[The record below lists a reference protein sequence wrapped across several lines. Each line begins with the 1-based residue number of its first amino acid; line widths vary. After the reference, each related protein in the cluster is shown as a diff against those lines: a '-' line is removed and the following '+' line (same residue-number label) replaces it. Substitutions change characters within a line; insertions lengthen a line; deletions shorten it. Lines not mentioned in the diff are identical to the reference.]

1 MRALRILLILVVI
14 FGGIFVAAD
23 RFAVNYAEGEVAAK
37 VRTSQGLSADPQI
50 DIKGFPFL
58 TQILGKKLDQVDVTM
73 DGVEASTTQGR
84 NLKVGRMTAELHD
97 VTLSNN
103 FSSATAA
110 RATGTAVI
118 SYDDLTRAAGD
129 KDVKLAYG
137 GNGKVKVTG
146 TVSVLG
152 REIQRSVLSSVS
164 LKNSGKS
171 VAVRADEVP
180 GQGIP
185 GLEGMI
191 RKKIDFERP
200 IGGLPNGLV
209 LDKITPVETGMQI
222 GVTGTSV
229 HLAG

>member
-14 FGGIFVAAD
+14 VGGIFAVAD

-37 VRTSQGLSADPQI
+37 VRTSQGLSAEPQI

-58 TQILGKKLDQVDVTM
+58 TQVLGKKLDQVDVTM
-73 DGVEASTTQGR
+73 DGVEASAQGR
-84 NLKVGRMTAELHD
+84 SLKVGRMTAELHD

-152 REIQRSVLSSVS
+152 REIRRSVLSSVS
-164 LKNSGKS
+164 LKNNGKS
-171 VAVRADEVP
+171 IAVRADEVP

-209 LDKITPVETGMQI
+209 LDKVTPVETGMQI
-222 GVTGTSV
+222 GVTGTNV

>member
-1 MRALRILLILVVI
+1 MRAIRILLILAVV

-23 RFAVNYAEGEVAAK
+23 RLAVNYAEGEVAAK
-37 VRTSQGLSADPQI
+37 VRTSQGLATEPQV

-58 TQILGKKLDQVDVTM
+58 TQVLGKNLDRVDVALDGLQASADGKKLT
-73 DGVEASTTQGR
+73 
-84 NLKVGRMTAELHD
+84 VGRMTAELHD
-97 VTLSNN
+97 VALENN

-129 KDVKLAYG
+129 KDVKLAHG

-152 REIQRSVLSSVS
+152 REITRSVLSSVS
-164 LKNSGKS
+164 LKDGGRSI
-171 VAVRADEVP
+171 AVRADEVP

-185 GLEGMI
+185 GVEELI

-200 IGGLPNGLV
+200 IGGLPNGLK
-209 LDKITPVETGMQI
+209 LDKVTPVETGMEI
-222 GVTGTSV
+222 SVSGANV

>member
-1 MRALRILLILVVI
+1 MRAIRILLILAVV

-23 RFAVNYAEGEVAAK
+23 RFAVNYAENEVASK
-37 VRTSQGLSADPQI
+37 VRTSQGLSAEPTV

-58 TQILGKKLDQVDVTM
+58 TQVLGKELEQVDVTM
-73 DGVEASTTQGR
+73 DGLEASADGKK
-84 NLKVGRMTAELHD
+84 LAVGKMTAELHE
-97 VTLSNN
+97 VVLNSSFT
-103 FSSATAA
+103 SATAA

-146 TVSVLG
+146 TASVLG
-152 REIQRSVLSSVS
+152 REFTRSVMSTVS
-164 LKNSGKS
+164 LKNGGRSI
-171 VAVRADEVP
+171 AVRADEVP

-185 GLEGMI
+185 GLEGII

-200 IGGLPNGLV
+200 IGGLPNGLK
-209 LDKITPVETGMQI
+209 LDKVTPVQTGMEI
-222 GVTGTSV
+222 SVSGTNV

>member
-1 MRALRILLILVVI
+1 MRAIRILLILAVV

-23 RFAVNYAEGEVAAK
+23 RLAVNYAEGEVADR
-37 VRTSQGLSADPQI
+37 VRTSQGLATEPRV

-58 TQILGKKLDQVDVTM
+58 TQVLGKNLDRVDVALDGLQASADGKKL
-73 DGVEASTTQGR
+73 A
-84 NLKVGRMTAELHD
+84 VGRMTAELHD
-97 VTLSNN
+97 VALENN

-118 SYDDLTRAAGD
+118 SYDDLTRTAGD
-129 KDVKLAYG
+129 KDVKLAHG

-152 REIQRSVLSSVS
+152 REITRSVLSSVS
-164 LKNSGKS
+164 LKDGGRSI
-171 VAVRADEVP
+171 AVRADEVP

-185 GLEGMI
+185 GVEELI

-200 IGGLPNGLV
+200 IGGLPNGLK
-209 LDKITPVETGMQI
+209 LDKVTPVETGMEI
-222 GVTGTSV
+222 SVSGAKV

>member
-37 VRTSQGLSADPQI
+37 VRTSQGLSTDPQI

-58 TQILGKKLDQVDVTM
+58 TQILGKKLDRVDVTL
-73 DGVEASTTQGR
+73 DGVEAGAEGR
-84 NLKVGRMTAELHD
+84 KLSVGRMNAELRD
-97 VTLSNN
+97 VSLSDN
-103 FSSATAA
+103 FSSAVAA

-118 SYDDLTRAAGD
+118 GYDDLTRAAGD

-146 TVSVLG
+146 AVKILG
-152 REIQRSVLSSVS
+152 QEIRRSVLSTVS
-164 LKNSGKS
+164 LANGGRSL
-171 VAVRADEVP
+171 AVRADEVP

-191 RKKIDFERP
+191 RKKIDFVRP
-200 IGGLPNGLV
+200 IDGLPKGLK
-209 LDKITPVETGMQI
+209 LDMITPVETGMEI
-222 GVTGTSV
+222 TVSGTDV
-229 HLAG
+229 NLAQ

>member
-1 MRALRILLILVVI
+1 MRAIRILLILVVI

-23 RFAVNYAEGEVAAK
+23 RFAVNYAEDEVAAK
-37 VRTSQGLSADPQI
+37 VRTSQGLSAEPQI

-58 TQILGKKLDQVDVTM
+58 TQVLGKKLDRVDVTM
-73 DGVEASTTQGR
+73 DGLEASAEGKKLT
-84 NLKVGRMTAELHD
+84 VGTMTAELHD
-97 VTLSNN
+97 VALENN

-137 GNGKVKVTG
+137 GGGKVKVTG
-146 TVSVLG
+146 SISFLG
-152 REIQRSVLSSVS
+152 RELTRSVLSSVS
-164 LKNSGKS
+164 LKNGGRSI
-171 VAVRADEVP
+171 AVRADEVP
-180 GQGIP
+180 GQEIP
-185 GLEGMI
+185 GLEKLI

-200 IGGLPNGLV
+200 IGGLPNGLK

-222 GVTGTSV
+222 SVSGTNV

>member
-1 MRALRILLILVVI
+1 MRALRILLILLVVV
-14 FGGIFVAAD
+14 GGIFVVAD

-37 VRTSQGLSADPQI
+37 VRSSQGLSAEPQI

-58 TQILGKKLDQVDVTM
+58 TQVLGKKLDQVDVTM
-73 DGVEASTTQGR
+73 DGVETSAQGR
-84 NLKVGRMTAELHD
+84 SLKVGRMTAELHD
-97 VTLSNN
+97 VTLSSN

-129 KDVKLAYG
+129 KDVKLAFG

-209 LDKITPVETGMQI
+209 LDKITPVETGMEI
-222 GVTGTSV
+222 GVTGTDV

>member
-1 MRALRILLILVVI
+1 MRAIRILLILVVI

-23 RFAVNYAEGEVAAK
+23 RFAVNYAEGEVATK
-37 VRTSQGLSADPQI
+37 VRTSQGLSAEPQI

-58 TQILGKKLDQVDVTM
+58 TQILGKNLEQVDVTM
-73 DGVEASTTQGR
+73 DGLEASADGKKLT
-84 NLKVGRMTAELHD
+84 VGRMTAELHD
-97 VTLSNN
+97 VALENN

-146 TVSVLG
+146 TVSIFG
-152 REIQRSVLSSVS
+152 RELTRSVLSSVT
-164 LKNSGKS
+164 LKNGGKS
-171 VAVRADEVP
+171 LAVRADEVP
-180 GQGIP
+180 GQEIP

-191 RKKIDFERP
+191 RKKIDFVRP
-200 IGGLPNGLV
+200 IGGLPNGLK
-209 LDKITPVETGMQI
+209 LDKVTPVETGMEI
-222 GVTGTSV
+222 AVSGTNV

>member
-23 RFAVNYAEGEVAAK
+23 RLAVNYAEGEVASR
-37 VRTSQGLSADPQI
+37 VRTSQGLSAEPQI

-58 TQILGKKLDQVDVTM
+58 TQLLGKKLDQVDVTM
-73 DGVEASTTQGR
+73 DGVEASADGKKLT
-84 NLKVGRMTAELHD
+84 VGQMTAELHD
-97 VTLSNN
+97 VALENN

-129 KDVKLAYG
+129 EDVKLAYG

-146 TVSVLG
+146 SVSVLG
-152 REIQRSVLSSVS
+152 REFTRSVLSSVS
-164 LKNSGKS
+164 LKNNGKS
-171 VAVRADEVP
+171 IAVRADEVP

-209 LDKITPVETGMQI
+209 LQKITPVETGMEI
-222 GVTGTSV
+222 GVTGTDV